1 MPEDLCKHSEFIV
14 SCYERV
20 TRLETPYE
28 LFSLLKET
36 ANALGF
42 TNYAVVF
49 LPDEQDRLI
58 RSAFVAT
65 NVSADL
71 VAEYDRHKLLENSPV
86 MSALRQDRKPV
97 EYDVEHLPLQ
107 RPEEQR
113 AFIRE
118 LFVRHKVPRG
128 IFLPCYDNVGRKG
141 AIAFMGERPLPT
153 CGETAMLHLLC
164 HYAFGHLHLLLSATR
179 NTKDLTPRE
188 IECVELAA
196 LGKTSQECGLI
207 LGVSETTIAGY
218 FSSVSRKLNAAN
230 KTHIVAIAYERGL
243 IAPKGKEAKARL
255 RRHLPEGNLT

>member
-1 MPEDLCKHSEFIV
+1 MPENLCKHSEFIV

-20 TRLETPYE
+20 TRLETPFE

-36 ANALGF
+36 AKALGF
-42 TNYAVVF
+42 TNYGIVF
-49 LPDEQDRLI
+49 LPDRQDRLI
-58 RSAFVAT
+58 RSAFIAT

-71 VAEYDRHKLLENSPV
+71 VAEYDRHRLLENSPV
-86 MSALRQDRKPV
+86 MSALRTDRKPV

-107 RPEEQR
+107 RPEEQSEV
-113 AFIRE
+113 IRD
-118 LFVRHKVPRG
+118 LFARHKVPRG

-153 CGETAMLHLLC
+153 SGEKAMLHLLC
-164 HYAFGHLHLLLSATR
+164 HFAFGHLHLLLTA
-179 NTKDLTPRE
+179 NQKTKDLTPRE

-196 LGKTSQECGLI
+196 LGKTNVECGLI

-218 FSSVSRKLNAAN
+218 FSSISRKLNATN
-230 KTHIVAIAYERGL
+230 KPHIVATAYERGL

-255 RRHLPEGNLT
+255 KGLLPGGGLT

>member
-1 MPEDLCKHSEFIV
+1 MPENLCKHSEFIV

-20 TRLETPYE
+20 TRLETPGE

-36 ANALGF
+36 ATALGF

-49 LPDEQDRLI
+49 LPDRQDRQI

-65 NVSADL
+65 NVSSDL
-71 VAEYDRHKLLENSPV
+71 VAEYDRHRLLENSPV
-86 MSALRQDRKPV
+86 MSALRTDRKPV

-107 RPEEQR
+107 RSEEQT
-113 AFIRE
+113 AVIRE
-118 LFVRHKVPRG
+118 LFIRHKVPRG
-128 IFLPCYDNVGRKG
+128 VFLPCYDHVGRKG

-153 CGETAMLHLLC
+153 SGETAMLHLLC
-164 HYAFGHLHLLLSATR
+164 HYAFGHLHLLLSASQR
-179 NTKDLTPRE
+179 TKELTPRE

-196 LGKTSQECGLI
+196 LGKTNLECGLI

-230 KTHIVAIAYERGL
+230 KTHIVALAYERGL

-255 RRHLPEGNLT
+255 KAHLPEGNLT